1 MMNEKLVTIIGSE
14 PLSLSLAAQYAERG
28 RRVCYVDLAK
38 NRLLKE
44 TKTLHVQGIWNT
56 QVKLDDV
63 VFSLEEMNPSET
75 TVIAVSPSKFS
86 QIFPAVLKNV
96 RENDTVI
103 FFPASFGAISFT
115 EKLEERGL
123 ANKVT
128 VAEAV
133 SYPFVCAQKDSNTII
148 SQSRKSELR
157 IAVSPESKADSFIS
171 ELNEVFDIFSAARN
185 FLETSLDNMNMTIHP
200 LPVLLNIGAIE
211 KDVSFRHYIDG
222 VTPTVG
228 RLLDKIDAERMAV
241 GEKLQVK
248 LTSALDQ
255 LKKYY
260 GDSNATNLFEYVSSE
275 SGPYTKVGR
284 FGLDSRYV
292 MEDIPNLLVPT
303 TKIAD
308 KIGVEVPVM
317 KLCVTL
323 AETVLGV
330 TF

>member
-1 MMNEKLVTIIGSE
+1 MNEKLVTIIGSE

-28 RRVCYVDLAK
+28 RRVCYIDLAK
-38 NRLLKE
+38 NQLLKE

-228 RLLDKIDAERMAV
+228 RLLDKMDAERMAV

-308 KIGVEVPVM
+308 EIGVEVPVM